1 MNPALKYLWHRF
13 AERSDRWRPFLAVH
27 YLTYQCDFRCP
38 YCSNGFATPY
48 HQLHQQIL
56 PASEFLQVLGRI
68 RRHCDYVV
76 LTGGEPLQH
85 PQFAE
90 ILAGARCLRFRD
102 LALNTNGYDLER
114 FLPQIAASVDT
125 LIVSLDTLES
135 SKADAWL
142 GRVGA
147 FDRIRGN
154 LLAASR
160 IQPRR
165 YRIVI
170 SSVATAE
177 NLPDLYAVYAFA
189 REHGFTFAVAPELQG
204 VKPPAALREN
214 RAYQAFFDFLIAE
227 KRGGAAI
234 YGSPLYLEHMRDFRQ
249 FRCHPF
255 TLLVVDPLGAVFYPC
270 LELGHLAGNLL
281 GEDDLHALR
290 RRGEAQFGPPPEC
303 DSRCHS
309 ACALGLS
316 LILEQP
322 RSLGEEAVC
331 LLKGWLSGRNRPLA
345 REWQ

>member
-1 MNPALKYLWHRF
+1 MNPALKYLWHQF
-13 AERSDRWRPFLAVH
+13 AERNDRWRPFLAVH

-48 HQLHQQIL
+48 HQLPPEQL
-56 PASEFLQVLGRI
+56 PAAELLQVLGRI

-85 PQFAE
+85 PQLAE
-90 ILAGARCLRFRD
+90 ILAGAGHLRFRD
-102 LALNTNGYDLER
+102 LALNTNGYELER
-114 FLPQIAASVDT
+114 FLPQIATIVDT
-125 LIVSLDTLES
+125 LIVSLDTLERD
-135 SKADAWL
+135 KADAWL
-142 GRVGA
+142 GRSGA
-147 FDRIRGN
+147 FDRIRSN
-154 LLAASR
+154 LLAAAR

-170 SSVATAE
+170 SSVATPD

-189 REHGFTFAVAPELQG
+189 QEHGFTFAVAPELQG
-204 VKPPAALREN
+204 VKPPPALREN
-214 RAYQAFFDFLIAE
+214 RAYQAFFNFLIAE
-227 KRGGAAI
+227 KRRGAAI
-234 YGSPLYLEHMRDFRQ
+234 HGSPLYLEYMRDFRQ

-270 LELGHLAGNLL
+270 LELGQVAGNLRD
-281 GEDDLHALR
+281 GDDLHALR
-290 RRGEAQFGPPPEC
+290 RRGEQQFGPQPEC

-322 RSLGEEAVC
+322 RSLGEEAIC
-331 LLKGWLSGRNRPLA
+331 RLKGWISGKNRPLA
-345 REWQ
+345 KEWQ